1 MKRLSFKWILPV
13 VAMPMLMASCNSD
26 EPRPEIQQYVTI
38 DRVGVGELQTRGEI
52 EATGN
57 FMKSGSRIQ
66 LWFDSGKDDARY
78 NASKMIWQCDGQKW
92 SSTTPLLWGGGSAKY
107 IALCCDREFYAHESR
122 FGFQYFYNDN
132 RFTLNES
139 LLGSSY
145 GKAGWYDLLVAQ
157 GTATDA
163 SLDLKFT
170 HALAKVIINTNI
182 LSSKAGSNVSSKFY
196 NLYVT
201 ADCSVSVTDGLK
213 YNFDNRVTGSQYLA
227 GDKTGEYYSCETLV
241 IPQSVDDLM
250 LKIYI
255 SEKEEYIVKFDNTQ
269 TFEAGKIYEYDV
281 VAGDSNAEL
290 KNVTV
295 SQWDDIENAAN
306 LVTQ

>member
-57 FMKSGSRIQ
+57 FMKNRSAIQ

-78 NASKMIWQCDGQKW
+78 NASKMIWRCDGSKW
-92 SSTTPLLWGGGSAKY
+92 SSETPLLWGGGSAKY
-107 IALCCDREFYAHESR
+107 IALCADKEIYPGESR
-122 FGFQYFYNDN
+122 FIFQTFINDN
-132 RFTLNES
+132 KFILNGYFMDEAYNKS
-139 LLGSSY
+139 R
-145 GKAGWYDLLVAQ
+145 WNDLLVAQ

-170 HALAKVIINTNI
+170 HAMAKVRINTNI
-182 LSSKAGSNVSSKFY
+182 LSSNASSDIVSTFY
-196 NLYVT
+196 NLYT
-201 ADCSVSVTDGLK
+201 KADCSVSVTDGLK
-213 YNFDNRVTGSQYLA
+213 YNFDNHEIDLQYFSN
-227 GDKTGEYYSCETLV
+227 DVTGEYYSCETLV

-250 LKIYI
+250 LNIYI
-255 SEKEEYIVKFDNTQ
+255 SQSEEYVVRFDNTQ

-281 VAGDSNAEL
+281 VVGDSKAEL
-290 KNVTV
+290 KNITI
-295 SQWDDIENAAN
+295 SQWEDEENAGN
-306 LVTQ
+306 FVTE

>member
-57 FMKSGSRIQ
+57 FMKNRSAIQ

-78 NASKMIWQCDGQKW
+78 NASKMIWRCDGSKW
-92 SSTTPLLWGGGSAKY
+92 SSETPLLWGGGSAKY
-107 IALCCDREFYAHESR
+107 IALCSDKEIYSGESE
-122 FGFQYFYNDN
+122 FGFQDFIDDNKFRLNTRFMGDGYNK
-132 RFTLNES
+132 S
-139 LLGSSY
+139 
-145 GKAGWYDLLVAQ
+145 GWDDLLVAQ

-170 HALAKVIINTNI
+170 HAMAKVRINTNI
-182 LSSKAGSNVSSKFY
+182 LSSNAGSNISSKYF
-196 NLYVT
+196 NLYTT

-213 YNFDNRVTGSQYLA
+213 YNFDNHMTDEQYFA
-227 GDKTGEYYSCETLV
+227 ADVTGEYYSCEILV

-255 SEKEEYIVKFDNTQ
+255 SQSEEYVVRFDNTQ

-281 VAGDSNAEL
+281 VVGDSKAEL
-290 KNVTV
+290 KNITI
-295 SQWDDIENAAN
+295 SQWDDEENAGN
-306 LVTQ
+306 FVTE

>member
-1 MKRLSFKWILPV
+1 
-13 VAMPMLMASCNSD
+13 MPMLMASCNSD

-57 FMKSGSRIQ
+57 FMKSGSAIQ

-92 SSTTPLLWGGGSAKY
+92 SSKTPLLWGGGSAKY
-107 IALCCDREFYAHESR
+107 VALCCDREFYDHESC
-122 FGFQYFYNDN
+122 FAFQFFYNDN

-139 LLGSSY
+139 LLGLSY

-170 HALAKVIINTNI
+170 HALAKVRINTNI
-182 LSSKAGSNVSSKFY
+182 SSMVDADFC
-196 NLYVT
+196 NLYTT
-201 ADCSVSVTDGLK
+201 ADCSISVTEGLK
-213 YNFDNRVTGSQYLA
+213 YNFENHVIGRQSLA
-227 GDKTGEYYSCETLV
+227 GDQTGEYYSYEALV
-241 IPQSVDDLM
+241 IPQSVDNL
-250 LKIYI
+250 LLTFRTNP
-255 SEKEEYIVKFDNTQ
+255 EACVVEFNNTQ

-281 VAGDSNAEL
+281 VVGESKAEL

-295 SQWDDIENAAN
+295 SQWNDNVNAGN
-306 LVTQ
+306 FVTQ

>member
-57 FMKSGSRIQ
+57 FMKSGSAIQ

-107 IALCCDREFYAHESR
+107 IALCCDSYFYANESR
-122 FGFQYFYNDN
+122 FRFQNFSNDN
-132 RFTLNES
+132 RFTLNENFIVS
-139 LLGSSY
+139 LKS
-145 GKAGWYDLLVAQ
+145 AWNDLLVAQ

-170 HALAKVIINTNI
+170 HALAKVRINTNI
-182 LSSKAGSNVSSKFY
+182 SSTVEAYFR
-196 NLYVT
+196 NLYKT
-201 ADCSVSVTDGLK
+201 ADCSISVTEGLK
-213 YNFDNRVTGSQYLA
+213 YNFENHVIDIQNLA
-227 GDKTGEYYSCETLV
+227 GDKTGEYYSYEALI
-241 IPQSVDDLM
+241 IPQSVDNL
-250 LKIYI
+250 LLAFRTNP
-255 SEKEEYIVKFDNTQ
+255 EACVVEFNNTQ

-281 VAGDSNAEL
+281 VVGESKAEL

-295 SQWDDIENAAN
+295 SQWNDNENAGN
-306 LVTQ
+306 FVTQ